1 VGRFFYPQTKN
12 IMSLKTKQ
20 SISFLLFS
28 ATTEILLSQY
38 ENIYLLNQYD
48 PALHTKLKNLKA
60 NFERVS
66 RKAYQIF
73 DEEEQLVFFNL
84 INILE
89 SLLNSAES
97 EEDFSELL
105 GLIKAWKAKEVT
117 IINTNEELVKVAEG
131 LTL

>member
-1 VGRFFYPQTKN
+1 
-12 IMSLKTKQ
+12 MSLKTKQ